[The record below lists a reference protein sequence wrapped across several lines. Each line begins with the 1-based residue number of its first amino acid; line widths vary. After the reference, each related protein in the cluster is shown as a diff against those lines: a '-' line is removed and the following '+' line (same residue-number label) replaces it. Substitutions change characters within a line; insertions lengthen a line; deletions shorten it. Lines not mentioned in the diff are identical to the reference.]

1 MARPLA
7 LAACVALLVTLVFA
21 TQAISETTGECE
33 VGTHKEVEVGI
44 VKAVGCWTE
53 TTQGGATVYTGK
65 FADQSEGYGMDLNGF
80 ILSGPKG
87 GALQINTGTREVK
100 SVAVVQGVNN
110 DQVQLNSLNWPG
122 AGELKALGSPIK
134 IGFVAPEKGSVTL
147 TQLNLGSN
155 FVAGALAG
163 LSPFGAIQT
172 PVKLEDD
179 GKGSMDLSVMLAGV
193 FTLKGHPQSVTIVLP
208 TESEKGTK
216 LDGFEISLE
225 EIDTFKVVKINEFEA
240 KYSAAEKLIKGS
252 AILTFPFAGGGTKG
266 NPNEKG
272 FGGGFALENGALT
285 EIKASAS
292 GLKIPIGTPPG
303 GLVTGIGGGFRLKN
317 GQGANNFDLVI
328 NANMDAEFGPEI
340 PTPWGKVAP
349 IDANAALS
357 LGHKGEESFFE
368 IRGGV
373 KVFRLSVGDVYLGL
387 HSNAGIDFGV
397 GLGIGFPSFKNNES
411 DPFYIGARVDGWV
424 SKGHFQFEGKGR
436 VALFSLKLFDG
447 RVMVN
452 DRAAGAC
459 WTVVG
464 FPGGAV
470 YPYGGQV
477 KDFGVGCGLDYYKEQ
492 FPAGA
497 RISALGSRTIQLA
510 PAEQIIAVKG
520 AGKAPRFTL
529 RSGSTVLRTPTE
541 RDAAIQ
547 RQGFRHAFFVNEETD
562 TTHAIIPRSQGNW
575 TITPYAASATI
586 VSVKAGREAPKE
598 KVTAEVTGRGPVRTL
613 TWDSLDRP
621 HTRLLF
627 LERLPSG
634 REVPIFQTD
643 AESGSRKFPVVT
655 GANYGKRNIRV
666 VVIHGYGSRQA
677 GIVDDYRVVKP
688 RRLGGPKRVS
698 AWRDGHRVHVTWS
711 GVKAARG
718 YLVEV
723 TMPGKGERR
732 ASNYVRRAGAK
743 QRSLVIPEHPGGGV
757 AIARVYALNR
767 DDRQGKAGRA
777 GFLTDPPPLSLKAA
791 TKRSIDSV
799 RFRRNAVTMR
809 TNCPSGPHCRVVA
822 ELRVGK
828 RVIAGQRFQQTPD
841 SFHMVRLVPRSAK
854 GRQALRAGEA
864 RLLVR
869 AHRTDEERAAGLT
882 VVEP

>member
-7 LAACVALLVTLVFA
+7 LAACAALLATLVFA
-21 TQAISETTGECE
+21 TQAISETPAECKG
-33 VGTHKEVEVGI
+33 GTHKEIEVGI
-44 VKAVGCWTE
+44 VKAVGCFTE
-53 TTQGGATVYTGK
+53 ATQGNATVYTGK
-65 FADQSEGYGMDLNGF
+65 WVDQPDGHGIDLNGF
-80 ILSGPKG
+80 VLTGPKG
-87 GALQINTGTREVK
+87 GALQINAGNREVK
-100 SVAVVQGVNN
+100 SVAIGQGNGD
-110 DQVQLNSLNWPG
+110 DQVQLNSMNWPV
-122 AGELKALGSPIK
+122 AGELKALGSPINL
-134 IGFVAPEKGSVTL
+134 GFVAPEKGSVTL
-147 TQLNLGSN
+147 TQLTFGSN
-155 FVAGALAG
+155 FVGGALAG
-163 LSPFGAIQT
+163 LSPFGAIET

-179 GKGSMDLSVMLAGV
+179 GKGSMDLSIMLAGY
-193 FTLKGHPQSVTIVLP
+193 FTLKGHPQSVTIALP

-216 LDGFEISLE
+216 VDGFEISLE

-240 KYSAAEKLIKGS
+240 KYSAAEKLVKGS
-252 AILTFPFAGGGTKG
+252 ANLTFPFSAGGTKE

-292 GLKIPIGTPPG
+292 GLKIPVGAPPG
-303 GLVTGIGGGFRLKN
+303 GFITGIGGGFHLKN
-317 GQGANNFDLVI
+317 GQGNNFDLSL
-328 NANMDAEFGPEI
+328 NAKMDAQFGPEI
-340 PTPWGKVAP
+340 PTPWGKAAP
-349 IDANAALS
+349 IEVSAALGA
-357 LGHKGEESFFE
+357 GHKGEEWFFE

-373 KVFRLSVGDVYLGL
+373 KVFRLAVGDVYLGL
-387 HSNAGIDFGV
+387 HSNAGVEFGV
-397 GLGIGFPSFKNNES
+397 GLGIGFPSYRNNES

-424 SKGHFQFEGKGR
+424 SKGHFQFEGKGK
-436 VALFSLKLFDG
+436 VALISLKLFEG

-459 WTVVG
+459 WVVFG

-477 KDFGVGCGLDYYKEQ
+477 KDFGIGCGLDYYKEQ
-492 FPAGA
+492 FPQGA
-497 RISALGSRTIQLA
+497 RISALGSRTIQLE
-510 PAEQIIAVKG
+510 PAEKIIAVKG

-529 RSGSTVLRTPTE
+529 RSGDRVLRTPTD
-541 RDAAIQ
+541 RDAVIQ

-562 TTHAIIPRSQGNW
+562 TTHVIIPRSAGNW
-575 TITPYAASATI
+575 TITPYAGSATI
-586 VSVKAGREAPKE
+586 TSVRAGREAPKE
-598 KVTAEVTGRGPVRTL
+598 KVTAEVTGSGPVRTL
-613 TWDSLDRP
+613 HWDSLDRP

-634 REVPIFQTD
+634 REVPILQTD
-643 AESGSRKFPVVT
+643 EESGARKFGVVT

-666 VVIHGYGSRQA
+666 VVIHGYASRQS
-677 GIVDDYRVVKP
+677 GIVDDYRVAKP
-688 RRLGGPKRVS
+688 RQLAGPKRVS
-698 AWRDGHRVHVTWS
+698 AWRDGHRAHVTWS

-723 TMPGKGERR
+723 TMPGKGGQR

-757 AIARVYALNR
+757 AIAKVYALNR
-767 DDRQGKAGRA
+767 DDRQGVPGRA
-777 GFLTDPPPLSLKAA
+777 SFRTDPPPLSLKAA
-791 TKRSIDSV
+791 TKRSVDSL

-809 TNCPSGPHCRVVA
+809 MSCPSGPHCRVVA

-828 RVIAGQRFQQTPD
+828 RVIASERFQQTPD
-841 SFHMVRLVPRSAK
+841 SFHMVRLVPRSASA
-854 GRQALRAGEA
+854 RQALRAGEA

-869 AHRTDEERAAGLT
+869 ARRTDDARAAGLT